1 MARRSGWST
10 GPPTRDDVGP
20 DRGTPG
26 GPACSVERN
35 IPSDPFEGSG
45 AHRKHLR
52 LRIEGVIAIA
62 LAIAACGLATALWFR
77 ALLPLFERV
86 F

>member
-1 MARRSGWST
+1 MFGRT
-10 GPPTRDDVGP
+10 
-20 DRGTPG
+20 
-26 GPACSVERN
+26 N

-45 AHRKHLR
+45 AHRKHVR
-52 LRIEGVIAIA
+52 LRIEGVIALS

>member
-1 MARRSGWST
+1 MSS
-10 GPPTRDDVGP
+10 
-20 DRGTPG
+20 
-26 GPACSVERN
+26 
-35 IPSDPFEGSG
+35 PSMV
-45 AHRKHLR
+45 H
-52 LRIEGVIAIA
+52 EGVIALS